1 MINSSP
7 NHLDV
12 DDVLIM
18 GAEQQ
23 SRRKSQ
29 LNLNLIGSNT
39 KPEPYTHNSYTNRAI
54 MAFVDAVCK
63 MNDEVLV
70 PSRLRD
76 IEVRETEANELM
88 PQNSDLYS
96 FYKMLN
102 TVKKDLFS
110 SSLFY
115 KTFQPNPSA
124 SNSGQNSGRVTP
136 THSLSRRSS
145 YSVGSSNGL
154 INNTTQQQQ
163 RMEHKQM
170 VQKFHQH
177 YYCLQHNSIVNY
189 QVPCPMMHSPNDDS
203 SLDLLSPTSL
213 LPSLSLSY
221 VSRATSLSS
230 LLAAAGHTFD
240 DGNETPE
247 DHVHQ
252 ITGCFMYHLSALYT
266 IMGHFTKAAKFITKR
281 YQEEMNNNL

>member
-154 INNTTQQQQ
+154 INNTTTTTTNGTQTNGTKISPTLLLPPTQFD
-163 RMEHKQM
+163 RK
-170 VQKFHQH
+170 
-177 YYCLQHNSIVNY
+177 LSS
-189 QVPCPMMHSPNDDS
+189 PCPMMHSPNDDS

>member
-102 TVKKDLFS
+102 T
-110 SSLFY
+110 
-115 KTFQPNPSA
+115 PNPSA

-154 INNTTQQQQ
+154 INNTTTTTTNGTQTNGTKISPTLLLPPTQFD
-163 RMEHKQM
+163 RK
-170 VQKFHQH
+170 
-177 YYCLQHNSIVNY
+177 LSS
-189 QVPCPMMHSPNDDS
+189 PCPMMHSPNDDS